1 MTLLI
6 VFLSVTNIALGYGLA
21 IYLGYARA
29 PWVPYKRLTSYRPPA
44 SGEKSPESRDDTT
57 GTIGQENDENN
68 DESAAEAVAE
78 AADELAPEVSAEQE
92 VLDNLETIREEIHE
106 QPEPPTVEEA
116 LATET
121 ESSIP
126 ESATPESPDEQE
138 TASSATVADEELMQG
153 IGEFQEQLKTQQE
166 HSKLHAVNDTSKD
179 QS

>member
-6 VFLSVTNIALGYGLA
+6 VLLSVTNIALGYGLA
-21 IYLGYARA
+21 IYLGHARA
-29 PWVPYKRLTSYRPPA
+29 PWAPDKRPTSHCPPA
-44 SGEKSPESRDDTT
+44 SEEKSRESGNDTT

-68 DESAAEAVAE
+68 DESAAEAVAV
-78 AADELAPEVSAEQE
+78 AADELAEEVSAEQE

-116 LATET
+116 LAAET

-126 ESATPESPDEQE
+126 ESEDEQE
-138 TASSATVADEELMQG
+138 TASSAAVADEELMQG